1 QDVQRRVKPTFAY
14 LFFLLAS
21 VYTYAIYAR
30 TVWEQLACMTLSALM
45 AAALWQKARDQLPYL
60 LDPTASPPPRVSLAD
75 GMVAALLFFVLQA
88 VLAIGIADKWSAG
101 RHWPGQ
107 LITVCYALAGV
118 ITAGLMR
125 LLFWRQKA
133 RGVPRWLGPRPLR
146 AVALGVGAGLVA
158 AAFGGGYL
166 FAVADTELFRDAVKS
181 QMELGPEVAAWVAA
195 LAVLAAPP
203 VEEFIFRGLIFN
215 GLRRSLPLLPS
226 MLASAAIFAVV
237 HP

>member
-1 QDVQRRVKPTFAY
+1 
-14 LFFLLAS
+14 
-21 VYTYAIYAR
+21 
-30 TVWEQLACMTLSALM
+30 MTLSALM

-88 VLAIGIADKWSAG
+88 VLAIGIADKWSVG

-107 LITVCYALAGV
+107 LVAVCYALAGA

-133 RGVPRWLGPRPLR
+133 RGIPRWLGPRPLR
-146 AVALGVGAGLVA
+146 AVALGVGAGLAA

-166 FAVADTELFRDAVKS
+166 FAVADTDLFRDAVKS
-181 QMELGPEVAAWVAA
+181 QMELGPDVAVWVAA

-237 HP
+237 HPPVAVAPSSCSGCARPSSSSAAAACSRRCSRTPSTTAR